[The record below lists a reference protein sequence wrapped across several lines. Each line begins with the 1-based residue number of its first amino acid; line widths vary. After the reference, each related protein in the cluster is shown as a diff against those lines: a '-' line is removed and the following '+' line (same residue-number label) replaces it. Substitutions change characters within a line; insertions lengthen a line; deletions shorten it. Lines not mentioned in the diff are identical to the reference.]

1 MQNLIQKES
10 LFRFSIFFSCDI
22 ISFME
27 KAYKKISQTQIAK
40 ILKENIAD
48 KGAVF
53 VFNTSVAV
61 DTWTDFIVQMEG
73 AEGWPKTLAAD
84 RFIAWDQ
91 FKGAA
96 ASVQEKDARSIPGL
110 LRKLFARNLLAK
122 IKEEKSAAQISG
134 DEAKYFFERLI
145 NPKYAENALAF
156 TDWLSQILPSLG
168 SWHKLMSQKKFIEK
182 DSGGKEN
189 LAAAQD
195 TPENRDYLKLY
206 ETYSDFLQEKNLFE
220 PTWQQLKFNPLDKNH
235 YIIFYPE
242 LLDDY
247 VEYREI
253 LEAEEKKGK
262 LNLIHLQ
269 SDAEK
274 FDQKIRASYYTSM
287 RAELRMTA
295 LKILRENAGGIP
307 WNCIAISVPKIE
319 EYLPYVEREL
329 RLYDIPF
336 VTRAGTMLGKTGA
349 GLVFRKM
356 QNCFESA
363 FAFSQ
368 VRSFALDHN
377 VPWKN
382 PAGMQTLVRLGS
394 ELKCFCQYTDS
405 NEKLVDPWLKDLP
418 EAKIFQNDLY
428 FEAQEFYKQLKN
440 SVDAI
445 CKAKSFS
452 AIKNKWIGAEGFEA
466 KFFIEKKSM
475 PQNANN
481 ILSRCIKKLDEL
493 IALEKEF
500 PELCG
505 KEISHFEFFLNE
517 IETTQ
522 YIEQKQ
528 NEGVS
533 IFPYKLSAMAAIPS
547 QFVLNASQNAITV
560 ENPLLNF
567 LPPQKRKILLDE
579 KISQNDESQSYIVA
593 YNKTGDCVFS
603 IAEETLD
610 GFAIP
615 YATLTTQEK
624 PCDFDEDLDGEDYFK
639 QEKKFLQSKSDASK
653 KFFPQRISR
662 KIKNGFDFYF
672 AANGFDCDADGVSD
686 FMQEKILG
694 KVSENG
700 KIFISQSAMKTFF
713 SCPRKWIFK
722 NILALKEDT
731 LDTDIF
737 ERYDA
742 GAINHKI
749 LELYLKQTPRL
760 PFTDEKTKQLFDEEK
775 IREQIRKI
783 IRDGAEEISAENEAK
798 KILPFAQSRAYTQSS
813 LAQEILLSQTEVF
826 VETIINFL
834 RWFCQKNLYGGWQI
848 QGVEK
853 KLQMQ
858 FENNKNV
865 ILDGKIDC
873 VLSSGEDFAIVDFKN
888 TRGSIPSSNLT
899 VKPPKEEKS
908 KVDADS
914 ANASDST
921 AAQNMEGE
929 LGDFQ
934 MPMYFKL
941 FKANSDDKIS
951 SARFVPIK
959 IKSLSEEAKEVI
971 TKEGKTSTTQAT
983 REDFLEFTIPLFDK
997 YVEEMCGAINAAKY
1011 SVQNIKDETCAG
1023 KDRKAACD
1031 YRMICRTIYNTAGFK
1046 IISEAS
1052 AEEN

>member
-1 MQNLIQKES
+1 MES
-10 LFRFSIFFSCDI
+10 
-22 ISFME
+22 
-27 KAYKKISQTQIAK
+27 AYQKISQTQIAK

-48 KGAVF
+48 KNAVF

-61 DTWTDFIVQMEG
+61 DTWTDFIVRMEG
-73 AEGWPKTLAAD
+73 ADGWPKTLAAD
-84 RFIAWDQ
+84 RFIAWDE

-96 ASVQEKDARSIPGL
+96 ASVQEKDARSVPGL

-122 IKEEKSAAQISG
+122 IKEGKPDAQKSGNEAQS
-134 DEAKYFFERLI
+134 FFERLI
-145 NPKYAENALAF
+145 NPDYAENALAF

-168 SWHKLMSQKKFIEK
+168 AWHKLMSQKKFIEK
-182 DSGGKEN
+182 NSSGEEK
-189 LAAAQD
+189 LAAAHD

-206 ETYSDFLQEKNLFE
+206 KTYSEFLRAKKLFE
-220 PTWQQLKFNPLDKNH
+220 PTWQEIKFNSLDKNR

-269 SDAEK
+269 DAEK
-274 FDQKIRASYYTSM
+274 NSGQEIRANYYTSM

-295 LKILRENAGGIP
+295 LKILRENADGIP

-319 EYLPYVEREL
+319 DYLPYVEREL

-349 GLVFRKM
+349 GLTFRKM
-356 QNCFESA
+356 QSCFESA

-368 VRSFALDHN
+368 VRSFALDQN
-377 VPWKN
+377 IPWKDSEE
-382 PAGMQTLVRLGS
+382 MQMLIRLGS

-405 NEKLVDPWLKDLP
+405 NGNLVDPWMKNLP
-418 EAKIFQNDLY
+418 EAKMFQNEIY
-428 FEAQEFYKQLKN
+428 FKTQEFYKRLKN
-440 SVDAI
+440 SVNAI
-445 CKAKSFS
+445 CNEKSFQ
-452 AIKNKWIGAEGFEA
+452 AIKSKWLGAEGFEA
-466 KFFIEKKSM
+466 NFFIEKKSM
-475 PQNANN
+475 SQNANN

-522 YIEQKQ
+522 YAEQTQ

-533 IFPYKLSAMAAIPS
+533 IFPYKLSAMAAIPK

-560 ENPLLNF
+560 ENSLLNF
-567 LPPQKRKILLDE
+567 LPMQKRKILLGE
-579 KISQNDESQSYIVA
+579 NFLQNDESQSYIVA

-615 YATLTTQEK
+615 FATLATSEK
-624 PCDFDEDLDGEDYFK
+624 PRDFDEDLDGEDYLK
-639 QEKKFLQSKSDASK
+639 QEKKFLREQSNASK
-653 KFFPQRISR
+653 KFPQKISA
-662 KIKNGFDFYF
+662 KIKGGFDFYF
-672 AANGFDCDADGVSD
+672 AANGFDCDADVDGISD
-686 FMQEKILG
+686 FMKKNISNNLSKNLSE
-694 KVSENG
+694 KVSEENSKG
-700 KIFISQSAMKTFF
+700 KKIFISQTAMKNFF
-713 SCPRKWIFK
+713 PCPRKWIFK
-722 NILALKEDT
+722 NILSLKEDT

-742 GAINHKI
+742 GLINHKI
-749 LELYLKQTPRL
+749 LELYLKQTSRL
-760 PFTDEKTKQLFDEEK
+760 PFTDEKTKRLFDEEK
-775 IREQIRKI
+775 IREQIRKVI
-783 IRDGAEEISAENEAK
+783 CDGAEEISSENEIK
-798 KILPFAQSRAYTQSS
+798 KILPFAQSRSYTQSS
-813 LAQEILLSQTEVF
+813 LAQEILFSQTEVF

-834 RWFCQKNLYGGWQI
+834 RWFCQKRFYGGWQI
-848 QGVEK
+848 QNVEK
-853 KLQMQ
+853 ELQMQ
-858 FENNKNV
+858 FEKNEDV

-888 TRGSIPSSNLT
+888 TSSSIPSSKLT
-899 VKPPKEEKS
+899 LKAEPKPE
-908 KVDADS
+908 D
-914 ANASDST
+914 
-921 AAQNMEGE
+921 E

-934 MPMYFKL
+934 MPMYLKL
-941 FKANSDDKIS
+941 WEANSGDEIS

-959 IKSLSEEAKEVI
+959 IKSFEEEGKEVI
-971 TKEGKTSTTQAT
+971 VKEGRPTTTCAT
-983 REDFLEFTIPLFDK
+983 REDFIKFTIPLFDE
-997 YVEEMCGAINAAKY
+997 YVEKMCGAIKGANY
-1011 SVQNIKDETCAG
+1011 SLQNVKVENCAG
-1023 KDRKAACD
+1023 KAGGYPCD
-1031 YRMICRTIYNTAGFK
+1031 YRMICRTVYNTAGLK
-1046 IISEAS
+1046 IISESS

>member
-1 MQNLIQKES
+1 
-10 LFRFSIFFSCDI
+10 
-22 ISFME
+22 ME
-27 KAYKKISQTQIAK
+27 KAYQKISQTQIAK

-48 KGAVF
+48 KSAVF

-122 IKEEKSAAQISG
+122 IKEEKSAAQSSG
-134 DEAKYFFERLI
+134 DEAQHFFERLI

-182 DSGGKEN
+182 DSGGKEK

-206 ETYSDFLQEKNLFE
+206 ETYSIFLQEKNLFE
-220 PTWQQLKFNPLDKNH
+220 PTWQQLKFNPLDKNR

-269 SDAEK
+269 NDAEK
-274 FDQKIRASYYTSM
+274 PEQKICASYYTSM

-307 WNCIAISVPKIE
+307 WDCIAISVPKIE

-405 NEKLVDPWLKDLP
+405 NEKIVDPWLKDLP
-418 EAKIFQNDLY
+418 EAKFFQNEFY

-440 SVDAI
+440 SVSAI

-452 AIKNKWIGAEGFEA
+452 AIKSKWIGAEGFEA

-522 YIEQKQ
+522 YTEQKQ

-533 IFPYKLSAMAAIPS
+533 IFPYKLSAMAAIPR

-639 QEKKFLQSKSDASK
+639 QEKKFLQNKSDASK
-653 KFFPQRISR
+653 KFFPQKISR

-672 AANGFDCDADGVSD
+672 AANGFDCDADSDGVSN
-686 FMQEKILG
+686 FMQKKILE
-694 KVSENG
+694 KVSEN
-700 KIFISQSAMKTFF
+700 KKTFISQSAMKTFF

-742 GAINHKI
+742 GSINHKI

-760 PFTDEKTKQLFDEEK
+760 PFTDENTKQLFGEEK

-783 IRDGAEEISAENEAK
+783 VRDGAEEISSENEAET
-798 KILPFAQSRAYTQSS
+798 ILPFAQSRAFTRSS
-813 LAQEILLSQTEVF
+813 LAQEILVSQTEIF

-853 KLQMQ
+853 KLQTQ
-858 FENNKNV
+858 FEKNEKI

-888 TRGSIPSSNLT
+888 TRGAIPSSKLT
-899 VKPPKEEKS
+899 LKDFPE
-908 KVDADS
+908 AD
-914 ANASDST
+914 D
-921 AAQNMEGE
+921 E
-929 LGDFQ
+929 LCDFQ

-941 FKANSDDKIS
+941 FEANSENEIS

-971 TKEGKTSTTQAT
+971 TKEGKTSTTQST
-983 REDFLEFTIPLFDK
+983 REDFIKFTIPLFDE
-997 YVEEMCGAINAAKY
+997 YVKEMCGAINAAKY
-1011 SVQNIKDETCAG
+1011 SVQNVKDENCAG
-1023 KDRKAACD
+1023 KEKNAACD